1 MIVRIDGDGAA
12 QRFHRLGDSSRPQ
25 VGSAQTVVGH
35 PAHGA
40 ESRRALQVT
49 DRFLERPECEE
60 GEAQVAL
67 GFGTPGLELDGTLE
81 RAAGGI
87 VLPGSKLVDPKLEQS
102 I

>member
-1 MIVRIDGDGAA
+1 M
-12 QRFHRLGDSSRPQ
+12 
-25 VGSAQTVVGH
+25 
-35 PAHGA
+35 
-40 ESRRALQVT
+40 T

-67 GFGTPGLELDGTLE
+67 GFGTPGRELDGTLE